1 VTGVVVLAAVVAIE
15 AVTVPLVALV
25 LSVTDVGERVQVG
38 GSTAEEGL
46 VVRVQV
52 REAVPA

>member
-1 VTGVVVLAAVVAIE
+1 MIGVVAVAAVVAIE
-15 AVTVPLVALV
+15 AVAVPLVELV

-38 GSTAEEGL
+38 GSTAEVGL
-46 VVRVQV
+46 VVSAQA

>member
-1 VTGVVVLAAVVAIE
+1 VVVAAVVAIE
-15 AVTVPLVALV
+15 AVAVPLVELV

-38 GSTAEEGL
+38 GSTAEVGL
-46 VVRVQV
+46 VVSAQA